1 MFGIIYMGIGMSLVK
16 SLIDKEFVRNQN
28 MILAYEKELSI
39 LPKGSIKT
47 KIIGNKS
54 YFYLNY
60 RDGKKVISKYI
71 GKEENAS
78 FVKEQLERR
87 HHIELMIKKLKQE
100 QRQIK
105 KLEALLWFYIMAATL
120 LLTNQES

>member
-87 HHIELMIKKLKQE
+87 RHIELMIKKLKQE

>member
-1 MFGIIYMGIGMSLVK
+1 MQVEFMYSKIHRWDLYK
-16 SLIDKEFVRNQN
+16 SNSKPKKEENEIR
-28 MILAYEKELSI
+28 L
-39 LPKGSIKT
+39 SIKT

-105 KLEALLWFYIMAATL
+105 KLEALL
-120 LLTNQES
+120 

>member
-87 HHIELMIKKLKQE
+87 HQIELMIKKLKQE

-105 KLEALLWFYIMAATL
+105 KLEALL
-120 LLTNQES
+120 